1 MSSILF
7 GVAPVDIT
15 TFTAAAAVLVFAA
28 LAASYLPAR
37 RAAALGPIETLR
49 LE

>member
-1 MSSILF
+1 MLF
-7 GVAPVDIT
+7 GVAPVDIA
-15 TFTAAAAVLVFAA
+15 TFTVAAAVLVFAA
-28 LAASYLPAR
+28 LAASYLSTR